1 MCADRSPCKGGPV
14 CVRLSFISDITSR
27 IKRGAAVPGTI
38 VRTVRIGTH
47 SVTADDRGVTITGF
61 PPEPRMIRTHAF
73 RLVETLE
80 FVSTHV
86 VPRE

>member
-1 MCADRSPCKGGPV
+1 M
-14 CVRLSFISDITSR
+14 
-27 IKRGAAVPGTI
+27 PGTI